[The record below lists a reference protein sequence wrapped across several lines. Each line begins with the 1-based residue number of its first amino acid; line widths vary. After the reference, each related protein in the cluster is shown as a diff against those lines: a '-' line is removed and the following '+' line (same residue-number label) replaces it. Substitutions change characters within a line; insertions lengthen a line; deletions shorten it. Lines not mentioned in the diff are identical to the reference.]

1 MRVPK
6 KRETKEERERRERIA
21 REWANWCRVRGHPR
35 WCTCVYGARR
45 RE

>member
-35 WCTCVYGARR
+35 WCTCVYDRR
-45 RE
+45 WE